1 MVLCDRYHHVNT
13 ESPILYGITETLS
26 LLNCAA
32 IKMNYSLSHTINA
45 NMLVWCLTVDHCW
58 IVCCLFVF
66 MWWKTAAL
74 WLHFASFAVPPMGA
88 LCGVGRLLHNPNL
101 AAIGLSVGYETWP
114 SIAWH
119 HTFVIGLWKY
129 RLGLPQSAMDCGLKI
144 PVGIPTILQRPL
156 TVPLHSPNGRLLP
169 AVRAVQGDCE
179 RVYSCVMAGAPMEL
193 FAVRFTIYA

>member
-1 MVLCDRYHHVNT
+1 
-13 ESPILYGITETLS
+13 
-26 LLNCAA
+26 
-32 IKMNYSLSHTINA
+32 MNYSLSHTINA

-179 RVYSCVMAGAPMEL
+179 IVVCYGGSPYGAICCE
-193 FAVRFTIYA
+193 IYHICIGATGLVAEWGCWLAANGTLGTLGSSIGSGTQH